1 MVVKETSLE
10 GVFVIEPALWED
22 SRGTFLEL
30 FNCSRYQALL
40 GTNEEFVQD
49 NFSRSSRA
57 VLRGL
62 HYQKSRPQ
70 GKLLTCLS
78 GRIFDVVIDL
88 RESSSS
94 FGQSVSVILDSETK
108 NQLWI
113 PKGFAH
119 GFCVLSESADF
130 FYKCTDFYDPDDEAG
145 LIWDDP
151 DLAIDWPVRSPKLSV
166 KDAQL
171 PRFKDC
177 F

>member
-1 MVVKETSLE
+1 MLV
-10 GVFVIEPALWED
+10 WQ
-22 SRGTFLEL
+22 
-30 FNCSRYQALL
+30 N
-40 GTNEEFVQD
+40 
-49 NFSRSSRA
+49 
-57 VLRGL
+57 
-62 HYQKSRPQ
+62 
-70 GKLLTCLS
+70 
-78 GRIFDVVIDL
+78 FDVVIDL

-94 FGQSVSVILDSETK
+94 FGQSVSVILDSEIK

-151 DLAIDWPVRSPKLSV
+151 DLAIDWPIRSPKLSV
-166 KDAQL
+166 KDSQL